1 MVKRECPSLIGVGV
15 CQCGHC
21 KDKFHNRHDGDRH
34 KYNMSDD
41 VNDWLDNDQWGDMEL
56 GIHE

>member
-1 MVKRECPSLIGVGV
+1 MKAEELINR
-15 CQCGHC
+15 
-21 KDKFHNRHDGDRH
+21 NRHDGDRH